1 MPSKIHDGFLS
12 GVEKAIESQLD
23 IVRAGS
29 DEAALFA
36 QKVQCDLSSEIFLPV
51 DDAPPGTTSKYEPD
65 ASFQHDD
72 AKYPGVII
80 EVSYSHKQK
89 KLSRLAKDYLLDSN
103 ANVQVV
109 IGVDIEYGKEKR
121 SRTAT
126 LSVWRTQL
134 FHTVDG
140 DKLRVVQEIT
150 DEVRPP

>member
-1 MPSKIHDGFLS
+1 MPTNIHEIFLA

-29 DEAALFA
+29 DNAALFA
-36 QKVQCDLSSEIFLPV
+36 QKVKCTRSSKIFFPV
-51 DDAPPGTTSKYEPD
+51 DDAPDTTTKHEPD
-65 ASFQHDD
+65 ASFHHED

-80 EVSYSHKQK
+80 EVSYSQKQK
-89 KLSRLAKDYLLDSN
+89 KLIQLAKAYFLGSK
-103 ANVQVV
+103 ATVQAV
-109 IGVDIEYGKEKR
+109 IGVDIEYGKKKR
-121 SRTAT
+121 SRTAA